1 MAGFD
6 DIKSYDDLDREAM
19 LDCIEEKDRIISVS
33 RRDIES
39 LKREIVT
46 LKDQLNYS
54 KGKRK

>member
-1 MAGFD
+1 MAGFG
-6 DIKSYDDLDREAM
+6 DISSYDDLDRESM
-19 LDCIEEKDRIISVS
+19 LECIEEKDRLIAVS

-54 KGKRK
+54 KRKRK